1 MATDNP
7 AEIDRFCTLPQ
18 ELRFKILYQL
28 DLQSLL
34 RCEKYKI
41 KLAQAGM
48 VDGQSSSMDHPLAQ
62 RLRNLEEYLRRRLT
76 PRPWEDTSATPPP
89 WRFNASTV
97 RKLPVT
103 GGIIPYLQ
111 DGDLILWQPGSPLRG
126 VEDIKIVL
134 NSAILKA
141 NMIALLSIS
150 GCVVDASQDLLAV
163 TTDQCHLFSLTR
175 TGAAHPLAPIP
186 ILHSAVA
193 FAGSLY
199 PTRVGFSAYLEV
211 CGDIL
216 LWQRKITEST
226 IQVWNWKT
234 GQLIWG
240 YHLLPDNPRP
250 LTIQAFLMGYQNS
263 LIIVQD
269 DSICVV
275 RMDPNVVNFEPGNLQ
290 PSVADIN
297 AEACLRLMFYPSP
310 RWPPFWSFNLSVD
323 YEAHMHRPSY
333 PLGRRPL
340 FEVDPALT
348 VLTIR
353 RRSGTAPSGGDSQI
367 LIVPVST
374 ISSFMPAPSAHVAPS
389 SSSNKHVPAIIPF
402 DDWAKRGDTVTVPAP
417 GRTLCLGALGSQ
429 CGFVGH
435 VRKKG
440 YEGFSMLLVDAHPGA
455 RYDPHEEFHLAP
467 VETDSSRPAGATLAV
482 SYSVNRG
489 NATAL
494 PYKRTLVE
502 MPVYSGYDSVVSL
515 DLFPDQCVFRFK
527 EMFSQDTWAFYL

>member
-1 MATDNP
+1 M
-7 AEIDRFCTLPQ
+7 
-18 ELRFKILYQL
+18 
-28 DLQSLL
+28 
-34 RCEKYKI
+34 
-41 KLAQAGM
+41 
-48 VDGQSSSMDHPLAQ
+48 
-62 RLRNLEEYLRRRLT
+62 
-76 PRPWEDTSATPPP
+76 
-89 WRFNASTV
+89 
-97 RKLPVT
+97 
-103 GGIIPYLQ
+103 
-111 DGDLILWQPGSPLRG
+111 
-126 VEDIKIVL
+126 
-134 NSAILKA
+134 
-141 NMIALLSIS
+141 
-150 GCVVDASQDLLAV
+150 
-163 TTDQCHLFSLTR
+163 
-175 TGAAHPLAPIP
+175 
-186 ILHSAVA
+186 
-193 FAGSLY
+193 Y

-234 GQLIWG
+234 GQLIWVRCDHITFSIQPTYHSYCQG

-275 RMDPNVVNFEPGNLQ
+275 RMDPNVVNSEPGNLQ

-502 MPVYSGYDSVVSL
+502 MPVYSGYESVVSL

-527 EMFSQDTWAFYL
+527 QVSGTDLFPVIVDPDTNYRVPIVGVRCFHKTHGRSTFENQAHGYQQIIPWRTKVLHATISYRATHARSYTLYDISNSRSNRWSRRELPDPQQSPTIIHCCVLA